1 MTILIIWLITG
12 QMVTSE
18 VSIDS
23 CRRNIAAAHASML
36 RTGEPPTLDR
46 KYSDGTETSVAI
58 IRMSCAGH
66 EFTLTEGAGS

>member
-1 MTILIIWLITG
+1 MTILIIWLVTG

-36 RTGEPPTLDR
+36 RTGEPPSLDVELR
-46 KYSDGTETSVAI
+46 DGTEIRTAI
-58 IRMSCAGH
+58 MRMSCAGE
-66 EFTLTEGAGS
+66 EFQITEGAGS